1 MEVVSEIEKLI
12 GNTTSTLDQTQM
24 NFDVI
29 IGVVNISRQI
39 ITDTNLD
46 SEDVVE
52 VMYIAPF
59 AKEIKGM
66 LCSAFIIYEW
76 NSLCIKIFY
85 LYGQIVHDVV
95 DIVDT
100 VIDWPEQEVEQS
112 GSLYE
117 LQCV

>member
-1 MEVVSEIEKLI
+1 MEVVSEIEELV

-52 VMYIAPF
+52 VM
-59 AKEIKGM
+59 
-66 LCSAFIIYEW
+66 
-76 NSLCIKIFY
+76 
-85 LYGQIVHDVV
+85 
-95 DIVDT
+95 
-100 VIDWPEQEVEQS
+100 
-112 GSLYE
+112 
-117 LQCV
+117 